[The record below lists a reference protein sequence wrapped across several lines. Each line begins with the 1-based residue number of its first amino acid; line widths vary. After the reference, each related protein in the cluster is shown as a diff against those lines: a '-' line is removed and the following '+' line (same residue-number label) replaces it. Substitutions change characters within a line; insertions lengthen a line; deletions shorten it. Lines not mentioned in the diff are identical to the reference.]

1 MSDTIEQEQELDYE
15 DQDPRPM
22 RLREGIGLYVAA
34 LALTSVAFYGLFYG
48 QWLNGWLYLLIYFG
62 CGYGLNRTVLVRL
75 ITWHPIYNT
84 LATVAGEK
92 IKFFLFWPFTYGI
105 LLSRLVVDRVL

>member
-1 MSDTIEQEQELDYE
+1 MNDTIEHELDYDE
-15 DQDPRPM
+15 PEPM
-22 RLREGIGLYVAA
+22 GLLHGIGLYLAA

-75 ITWHPIYNT
+75 ITWHPIYDT
-84 LATVAGEK
+84 LDVVTGEK